1 MKPSDLT
8 KDQWIEKLV
17 KGTLHHF
24 LEVNALVTKDESY
37 SYSSFLGITREDL
50 QSYFERFGY
59 PLWDIPESEIHR
71 TPPGGEYDTVWTLNE
86 DGYTA
91 YWLERGTTTP
101 LFRSKSKEEFGN
113 WWKKEILDSYAGRCE
128 YPWVG

>member
-1 MKPSDLT
+1 MDLT

-17 KGTLHHF
+17 KGTLRHF
-24 LEVNALVTKDESY
+24 IEVNALVRKGEPYT
-37 SYSSFLGITREDL
+37 YSSILGITRGDL
-50 QSYFERFGY
+50 QSYFERCGY
-59 PLWDIPESEIHR
+59 PEWDIPECEIHR

-113 WWKKEILDSYAGRCE
+113 WWKKEILDSYACKCE
-128 YPWVG
+128 YPWIG